1 MQPRR
6 RDASIYDPLVDL
18 PFARWR
24 GVDRLALGLVLLAV
38 WSSTLP
44 WFGRSVGS
52 SEGRTAHFDANA
64 WQASARWSVAIVV
77 TALAGIVWLGLRMA
91 GRADRWTGAASAV
104 AIGCAIWLSVSRWVS
119 IPGPGGPITTVTQL
133 RLVVA
138 FPAQLYGVHRDRLN
152 IAHYCGY
159 SADVRYGLYIGLVL
173 MSALLL
179 VILVASTRP
188 RVPELPWLSG

>member
-6 RDASIYDPLVDL
+6 REASIYDPLVDL

-24 GVDRLALGLVLLAV
+24 SLDWLALGLVLLAV

-52 SEGRTAHFDANA
+52 SEGSTAHFDANA
-64 WQASARWSVAIVV
+64 WQASARWSVAIVT

-91 GRADRWTGAASAV
+91 GRTGRLTGAASAL
-104 AIGCAIWLSVSRWVS
+104 AIGCAIWLSVSRWFS

-138 FPAQLYGVHRDRLN
+138 SPAQLYGVRRDRLRVE
-152 IAHYCGY
+152 HVPGY
-159 SADVRYGLYIGLVL
+159 SADVRYGLYVGLIL

-179 VILVASTRP
+179 VMLFGSLRR

>member
-6 RDASIYDPLVDL
+6 REASIYDPLVDL

-24 GVDRLALGLVLLAV
+24 GVDWLVLGLVLLAV

-52 SEGRTAHFDANA
+52 SEGRTADFDANA
-64 WQASARWSVAIVV
+64 WQASAGWSVAIVV

-104 AIGCAIWLSVSRWVS
+104 AIGYAIWLSMSRWVS
-119 IPGPGGPITTVTQL
+119 IPGPGGPITTVTPL
-133 RLVVA
+133 HLVVA
-138 FPAQLYGVHRDRLN
+138 SPAQLYGVHRDRL
-152 IAHYCGY
+152 ISRTTPATPPTSDTG
-159 SADVRYGLYIGLVL
+159 
-173 MSALLL
+173 
-179 VILVASTRP
+179 ST
-188 RVPELPWLSG
+188 LAWS

>member
-1 MQPRR
+1 M
-6 RDASIYDPLVDL
+6 DL

-24 GVDRLALGLVLLAV
+24 GADWLVLGLVLLAV

-52 SEGRTAHFDANA
+52 SEGRTADFDANA
-64 WQASARWSVAIVV
+64 WQASAGWSVAIVV

-104 AIGCAIWLSVSRWVS
+104 AIGYAIWLSVSRWVS
-119 IPGPGGPITTVTQL
+119 IPGPGGAITTVTPL

-138 FPAQLYGVHRDRLN
+138 SPAQLYGVHRDRLN
-152 IAHYCGY
+152 IADYSGY

-179 VILVASTRP
+179 VILVATTRP

>member
-6 RDASIYDPLVDL
+6 REASIYDPLVDL

-24 GVDRLALGLVLLAV
+24 GLDWFALGLILLVV

-52 SEGRTAHFDANA
+52 SAGRTAHFDANA
-64 WQASARWSVAIVV
+64 WQASSRWSVAIVI

-91 GRADRWTGAASAV
+91 GRAVRWTGAALAL
-104 AIGCAIWLSVSRWVS
+104 AIGYAVWLTVSRWVS
-119 IPGPGGPITTVTQL
+119 IPGPGGRITTVKQL

-138 FPAQLYGVHRDRLN
+138 SPAQLYGVHRDRLRVE
-152 IAHYCGY
+152 HVPGY
-159 SADVRYGLYIGLVL
+159 SADVRYGLYVGLILMSTLVL
-173 MSALLL
+173 VMLFGSL
-179 VILVASTRP
+179 RR
-188 RVPELPWLSG
+188 RVPGLPWLSG